1 MRYFFT
7 EKHKTPLAWF
17 TMRLQYAR
25 SAATSSMI
33 GHAVGL
39 GDRHCSNILIHEKTG
54 ELIHIDHG
62 VAFDAVRP
70 CLRACAVHPLRPRAD
85 SLMLPSSFARAAA
98 CAFPSSFPSG

>member
-62 VAFDAVRP
+62 VAFDGVSSAGSRV
-70 CLRACAVHPLRPRAD
+70 
-85 SLMLPSSFARAAA
+85 PSVAEAGA
-98 CAFPSSFPSG
+98 